1 MGLRT
6 LENDMYIE
14 KQSVTHE
21 LYYATRRR
29 KKIHLNKNSDSVDDI
44 E

>member
-1 MGLRT
+1 MGLGT

-29 KKIHLNKNSDSVDDI
+29 KNSSQQNSDSVDDI